1 MNTEERFTLLWNDYL
16 EGELGEEDVT
26 ELRELLAGNQQYVKI
41 AADSLR
47 THRLLGMAEQ
57 ERSWQQDA
65 FVAET
70 MGRLAVNADEF
81 VDEVMHRLP
90 CALPERTRPGNLKLR
105 TWHIAAA
112 AAAVAVLTTVI
123 VRTTASGPTT
133 IGRITALNG
142 SVQWTSDGGRVRT
155 DLEIDT
161 PIHGGVL
168 ETLTHDSWVEC
179 VFLDGTRVSLSGSS
193 LATLSEHERQK
204 ILHLREGHMF
214 ADVRPQ
220 PLSKP
225 MRVITRTAEAE
236 VLGTK
241 FQVACKPH
249 STRLSVKEG
258 LVQVRR
264 LADGSTSDVPADHV
278 IVAALEQHTD
288 FKPERH
294 REPASTWET
303 VVRRDIGYGELRD
316 ASGKGHDSVYAKPLL
331 WRGDDGKQ
339 KPLLLYVV
347 VLDTPTAAPVLEPG
361 ASIKVRGRL
370 RRDALVVFGFTANHT
385 KGGFAG
391 KYSHAKRRMEAT
403 DGDEL
408 FEVDIPLKDFGRDM
422 GLEHYPESPV
432 GLELHQCWILTLNED
447 YGLEVVDVE
456 LQNGDQRARKG
467 QGR

>member
-1 MNTEERFTLLWNDYL
+1 MNTEERFTVLWNDYL
-16 EGELGEEDVT
+16 EGELDEKDVA
-26 ELRELLAGNQQYVKI
+26 ELRELLAGNRQYVEI

-57 ERSWQQDA
+57 EKSWRQDI

-70 MGRLAVNADEF
+70 MARLPVNADEF
-81 VDEVMHRLP
+81 VDEVMHQLP
-90 CALPERTRPGNLKLR
+90 CALPMQVRPGGFKLR
-105 TWHIAAA
+105 IWHVAAA
-112 AAAVAVLTTVI
+112 AAAVAVLTTAI
-123 VRTTASGPTT
+123 VHTAASGPTT

-155 DLEIDT
+155 DLEVDT

-179 VFLDGTRVSLSGSS
+179 AFLDGTRISLSGYS
-193 LATLSEHERQK
+193 LATLSEHEHQK

-214 ADVRPQ
+214 ADVSPQ
-220 PLSKP
+220 PEGKP

-249 STRLSVKEG
+249 STSLSVKEG
-258 LVQVRR
+258 LVQIRR
-264 LADGSTSDVPADHV
+264 LADGSTSKVPADHV

-294 REPASTWET
+294 RKPASTWEAIL
-303 VVRRDIGYGELRD
+303 RRDIGYGELHD
-316 ASGKGHDSVYAKPLL
+316 ASGESPDSIYAKPLL

-339 KPLLLYVV
+339 KPRLLYIA
-347 VLDTPTAAPVLEPG
+347 VLNTRTATPVLE
-361 ASIKVRGRL
+361 ADSTIKVRGRL
-370 RRDALVVFGFTANHT
+370 REDALVVFGFTANHSQ
-385 KGGFAG
+385 GGFAG
-391 KYSHAKRRMEAT
+391 KYSHVKNRMKAT
-403 DGDEL
+403 HGKEY

-432 GLELHQCWILTLNED
+432 GFTLHQCWILTLNKD
-447 YGLEVVDVE
+447 YGLEVVDVK
-456 LQNGDQRARKG
+456 LQNGDQRSRKG
-467 QGR
+467 HVE